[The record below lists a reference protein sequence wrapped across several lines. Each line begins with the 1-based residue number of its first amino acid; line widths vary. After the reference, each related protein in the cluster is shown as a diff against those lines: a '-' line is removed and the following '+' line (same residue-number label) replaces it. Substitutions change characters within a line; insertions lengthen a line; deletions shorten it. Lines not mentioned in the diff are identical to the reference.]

1 MVKIIK
7 TVYVWT
13 KRITVLGG
21 MAWNGQ
27 TCGVRMS
34 TVLLQ
39 MDWTENILCPKYAA
53 LLDLP

>member
-39 MDWTENILCPKYAA
+39 MD
-53 LLDLP
+53 